1 MAELN
6 TLARPYAKAAFQQAS
21 ESGDLA
27 GWATQIATLAAVA
40 QTQNVSKII
49 RSPSIPS
56 EKQAQILIDVCGEVL
71 SDKGQN
77 FVTVLAENK
86 RLGLLP
92 QIQQLFEQLKANQE
106 RTVDVEISTAFELGD
121 DAQEKLNKALVKKL
135 KREIRVNTIVDK
147 TLLGGILVRAGDIVI
162 DGSVRGRLAKLA
174 ESMNL

>member
-27 GWATQIATLAAVA
+27 AWATQIATLAAVA
-40 QTQNVSKII
+40 QTKNVSMII
-49 RSPSIPS
+49 NSPSIPS
-56 EKQAQILIDVCGEVL
+56 EKKVQILIDVCGEEL
-71 SDKGQN
+71 GDKAHN
-77 FVTVLAENK
+77 FVTILAENK

-106 RTVDVEISTAFELGD
+106 RTVNVEISTAFELD
-121 DAQEKLNKALVKKL
+121 SEAQEKLNNVLSKKL
-135 KREIRVNTIVDK
+135 EREIRVNTIVDK

-162 DGSVRGRLAKLA
+162 DGSVRGRLEKLA